1 MLPRAEDSARSTGL
15 SELWPRAIPPHFPR
29 PGEAES
35 LPDLHTDRV
44 MRWLAA
50 QPAEEWEQSDDPR
63 VAASLS
69 GANVFAFAAAESF
82 DLMDLLGLTL
92 ALALL
97 FLAAGFIVW
106 ERGQRRVAI
115 ALAAGTLP
123 FWLMLLFAL

>member
-1 MLPRAEDSARSTGL
+1 
-15 SELWPRAIPPHFPR
+15 
-29 PGEAES
+29 
-35 LPDLHTDRV
+35 